1 MFPMSGWLGGNL
13 GIYVGLAVPEAFAS
27 TGMNLICAYV
37 AASIPYAN
45 AAFTVNFFY
54 SILLSSVSCAL
65 LGLPSCVL
73 HVTHFLIGSSQ
84 LYIQDV
90 FLFTRHTSVRAFWQ
104 WFS

>member
-1 MFPMSGWLGGNL
+1 MSGWLGGNL
-13 GIYVGLAVPEAFAS
+13 GIYCGLAVPEAFAS

-54 SILLSSVSCAL
+54 GILLSSVGNRTVCWHCVAIL
-65 LGLPSCVL
+65 IFLPV
-73 HVTHFLIGSSQ
+73 FQ
-84 LYIQDV
+84 LYIQDS
-90 FLFTRHTSVRAFWQ
+90 FLFVRHPSVRAFWQ